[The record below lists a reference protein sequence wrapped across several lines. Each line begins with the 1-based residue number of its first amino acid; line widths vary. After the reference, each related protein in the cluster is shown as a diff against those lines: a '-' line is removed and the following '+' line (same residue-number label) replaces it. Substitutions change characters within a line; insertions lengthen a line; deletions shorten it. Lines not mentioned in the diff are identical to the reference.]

1 MLRPGRRYLIVLS
14 GYYVLSINCHQPGVE
29 IVETP
34 DQNATDFTKCLKLVI
49 ERLQR
54 NKAEVLHCCKV
65 NLK

>member
-1 MLRPGRRYLIVLS
+1 MCVFLQ
-14 GYYVLSINCHQPGVE
+14 CQGVE

-54 NKAEVLHCCKV
+54 NETKV
-65 NLK
+65 GVVIMIDMSFSH